1 MEDLT
6 QVYLEIYKGKHGQSD
21 AEYQAGRSDAGKRI
35 SGDEKTGPRHYTLG
49 RARGAAVDPPTAPGA
64 KPVNTPKLS
73 SSEKEYHQYNK
84 SGAKSRAQY
93 NKVGGPKGLPEE
105 KRPYPQEKVDRK
117 RESVNQQE
125 LDALKKDD
133 WHGAD
138 KQYRRNVALVSKKK
152 MNEEEYDGLD
162 EKYLGRYQTHAGH
175 WKDRDEDESIDDRVN
190 DMLNKQRQ
198 QRMATAGKERL
209 KAKGKVPTKNGKPV
223 FEAVVEYLYVEGYAD
238 TIEAAELMA
247 ENIGDLWAD
256 SILEAVD
263 WDKSDI
269 GITGQP
275 IPKKNLSA
283 KNRYEFEK
291 KRRENLKKQPG
302 TPGDSPMVQALRQK
316 AKDTGNYA
324 N

>member
-35 SGDEKTGPRHYTLG
+35 SGDDKTGPRHYTLG

-84 SGAKSRAQY
+84 SGAKSRAEY

-117 RESVNQQE
+117 RESVNKQE

-138 KQYRRNVALVSKKK
+138 KQYRRNVALATKKK
-152 MNEEEYDGLD
+152 MNAEE
-162 EKYLGRYQTHAGH
+162 
-175 WKDRDEDESIDDRVN
+175 
-190 DMLNKQRQ
+190 
-198 QRMATAGKERL
+198 
-209 KAKGKVPTKNGKPV
+209 
-223 FEAVVEYLYVEGYAD
+223 FEAIVEYLFVEGYAD
-238 TIEAAELMA
+238 TIEAAELMV
-247 ENIGDLWAD
+247 ENIGEAWME
-256 SILEAVD
+256 SIIEAVD
-263 WDKSDI
+263 WNKSDI
-269 GITGQP
+269 GITGKP

-302 TPGDSPMVQALRQK
+302 TPGDSPLIQALRQK

>member
-21 AEYQAGRSDAGKRI
+21 TEYQAGRSDAGKRI
-35 SGDEKTGPRHYTLG
+35 SGDEKTGPNYYTKG
-49 RARGAAVDPPTAPGA
+49 RSRGATPDAPTAPGA

-73 SSEKEYHQYNK
+73 ASEKEYHQYNK
-84 SGAKSRAQY
+84 SGAKSRAEY
-93 NKVGGPKGLPEE
+93 NKVGGHKGLPG
-105 KRPYPQEKVDRK
+105 
-117 RESVNQQE
+117 SVNAGFE
-125 LDALKKDD
+125 PEDEM
-133 WHGAD
+133 
-138 KQYRRNVALVSKKK
+138 V
-152 MNEEEYDGLD
+152 

-175 WKDRDEDESIDDRVN
+175 WKDRDEDESIDDKVN

-198 QRMATAGKERL
+198 QRAAAGGKARL
-209 KAKGKVPTKNGKPV
+209 QAKGKVPTKNGKPV
-223 FEAVVEYLYVEGYAD
+223 FEEVVEYLYVEGYAD

-247 ENIGDLWAD
+247 ENIGEAWVE

-263 WDKSDI
+263 WNKSEV

-275 IPKKNLSA
+275 IPKKNLSS

-302 TPGDSPMVQALRQK
+302 TPGDSPLIQALRKK
-316 AKDTGNYA
+316 AQDTGNYA

>member
-35 SGDEKTGPRHYTLG
+35 SGDEKTGPNYYTKG
-49 RARGAAVDPPTAPGA
+49 RSRGATPDAPTAPGA

-84 SGAKSRAQY
+84 SGAKSRAEY

-105 KRPYPQEKVDRK
+105 KRPYPQAKVDRK

-152 MNEEEYDGLD
+152 MNEE
-162 EKYLGRYQTHAGH
+162 
-175 WKDRDEDESIDDRVN
+175 
-190 DMLNKQRQ
+190 
-198 QRMATAGKERL
+198 
-209 KAKGKVPTKNGKPV
+209 
-223 FEAVVEYLYVEGYAD
+223 VVEYLYVEGYAD

-247 ENIGDLWAD
+247 ESIGEAWVE

-263 WDKSDI
+263 WNKSEV
-269 GITGQP
+269 GITGKP

-283 KNRYEFEK
+283 KNRHEFEK

-302 TPGDSPMVQALRQK
+302 TPGDSPLIQAMRKK
-316 AKDTGNYA
+316 AQDTGNYA